1 MAALKLFESD
11 DDTDEISNLEIDE
24 KFKARHEY
32 NEKRKDL
39 HRLEE
44 LEKNEMLKSEEF
56 DDDDDIKKLMDL
68 LVKVKNQDP
77 IIKQKDAKLFESEDE
92 ESEEESDKK
101 ETKSKPKYLKDV
113 IAEKLLE
120 DGGEDEDEDDDDD
133 DSRVRPRGKSY
144 NQEQEERRKKF
155 LDVVEREFDDD
166 DEEEEEDLLKEKKRW
181 EEEEDAEDEE
191 ITKKCDDYLGTMR
204 NFIVKKTWVDKDKG
218 KRPQIDDLEVL
229 SEDDEEVWDQL
240 DFERKFNFRYEE
252 GTGDRILGHSRVI
265 DGAVRKKVNRREEQ
279 RKRRED
285 RMDEANKRNR
295 EELKHLKNLKK
306 KEIMEKLDKILAIGG
321 LTEGEACALDVDDLE
336 DDFDPEEYDKK
347 MNKTFNNDY
356 YNAEDADFGDEEDD
370 EDGDIEKPDFDK
382 EDELLGLPKD
392 WDVCG
397 IGDGFA
403 AVRERVLKSKAGIED
418 VEGEEHGDD
427 DDDDAGDN
435 DGNESDLEEEEK
447 PEEGKRKRKR
457 KLSLREKV
465 ALFKEFDEYHK
476 LDYEGRIGDLKT
488 RFKYAQVPPLRFR
501 LSAKEIINMDDKELI
516 QYVPLKKIAPYTEV
530 EWKVPKKLRNQLK
543 MKNKLIEQEALS
555 KHGKR
560 PKNHGFKESRTVEPV
575 AEEEKIVQVEKVNGD
590 RQKEVKPSK
599 QRLAVYGVGD
609 PKPKK
614 KKN

>member
-1 MAALKLFESD
+1 MKLFESD
-11 DDTDEISNLEIDE
+11 DDTDAISKLDIDQ
-24 KFKARHEY
+24 KYKARHEY

-39 HRLEE
+39 HRLEDE
-44 LEKNEMLKSEEF
+44 SSESEAEEF
-56 DDDDDIKKLMDL
+56 DDDDDEINKLMDV

-77 IIKQKDAKLFESEDE
+77 IIKQKDAKLFDSEDE
-92 ESEEESDKK
+92 EIEEEEGDKK
-101 ETKSKPKYLKDV
+101 EKKSKPKYLKDV

-120 DGGEDEDEDDDDD
+120 DGGEDEDDDDR
-133 DSRVRPRGKSY
+133 RVRPGGKSY

-155 LDVVEREFDDD
+155 LDVAQREFEDDD
-166 DEEEEEDLLKEKKRW
+166 DEDLLKVKKRREEEEN
-181 EEEEDAEDEE
+181 EE
-191 ITKKCDDYLGTMR
+191 IKKKCDDYFGNDQGLDENDKFLK
-204 NFIVKKTWVDKDKG
+204 NFIVKKMWVDKKG
-218 KRPQIDDLEVL
+218 KRPQIDDLELL

-240 DFERKFNFRYEE
+240 DFERSFNFRYEK
-252 GTGDRILGHSRVI
+252 GTGDRILGHLRVI
-265 DGAVRKKVNRREEQ
+265 DGAVRKKVNHREEQ
-279 RKRRED
+279 RKLRED
-285 RMDEANKRNR
+285 RLDEANKRNR

-306 KEIMEKLDKILAIGG
+306 KEIMEKLDKIRAIG
-321 LTEGEACALDVDDLE
+321 E

-347 MNKTFNNDY
+347 MKKTFNDDY
-356 YNAEDADFGDEEDD
+356 YNAEDADFGSQ

-397 IGDGFA
+397 TGDGFA
-403 AVRERVLKSKAGIED
+403 AVRERVLKYKASTEHED
-418 VEGEEHGDD
+418 DEGGEHGDE
-427 DDDDAGDN
+427 
-435 DGNESDLEEEEK
+435 DGYNES
-447 PEEGKRKRKR
+447 KRKRKR

-476 LDYEGRIGDLKT
+476 LDYEGTIGDHKK
-488 RFKYAQVPPLRFR
+488 RFKYAP
-501 LSAKEIINMDDKELI
+501 
-516 QYVPLKKIAPYTEV
+516 YVPLKKIAPYTEV

-560 PKNHGFKESRTVEPV
+560 AKNHGFKESTTVEPV
-575 AEEEKIVQVEKVNGD
+575 ADKEKMVQVEKVNVELSRKRKRKE

-614 KKN
+614 KKK